1 LEQWTIS
8 GGIWINGTWNNGIP
22 NCDNEPSYW
31 LDGRWNGGDFENG
44 IWYSGVF
51 EEKILYLD
59 SVQWLI
65 IAEPQFGSLD
75 NG

>member
-1 LEQWTIS
+1 MDNS

-22 NCDNEPSYW
+22 NCNEPSHW

-44 IWYSGVF
+44 IWYSGVSRK
-51 EEKILYLD
+51 KIYYLD
-59 SVQWLI
+59 LVQWLI